1 MNQIWTAHLQTPE
14 EKQRFINQL
23 RGSSEVFERLNSLI
37 DMKQKELGAA
47 ERNISVYEN
56 PNWAYLQAHRN
67 GYASAS
73 TVIKNLLNLDQQK
86 Q

>member
-23 RGSSEVFERLNSLI
+23 RGSSEVFERLSQLI
-37 DMKQKELGAA
+37 EMKQKELGAA
-47 ERNISVYEN
+47 ERNISAYEN

-73 TVIKNLLNLDQQK
+73 TVIKNLLTLDQQK
-86 Q
+86 